1 MNWAAQDGLWWHG
14 WPAFRRSPGAQTV
27 EISPVGGYRFGGGF
41 FERVT
46 QQEVDL
52 DGAPSLGLVVN
63 VSLHDGL
70 FVEALVTHQEA
81 HVDRSSECVWARH
94 GAGASSSTTTRP
106 AVCRSSSTA
115 AGRARF
121 SPGSSG

>member
-1 MNWAAQDGLWWHG
+1 MGRSRWLVVVWIACV
-14 WPAFRRSPGAQTV
+14 PAIARAQTV

-52 DGAPSLGLVVN
+52 DGAPSVGVAVN
-63 VSLHDGL
+63 VYFTKDSSSR
-70 FVEALVTHQEA
+70 
-81 HVDRSSECVWARH
+81 RSSRIRRLTSPFLRVCS
-94 GAGASSSTTTRP
+94 GPPPAGASPSTTTRP

-115 AGRARF
+115 AVPDPF